1 MSRDVSGVGSRLGE
15 EQRVSCNWSRPPLT
29 CEMAQRA
36 AARGHPGRVTMLEP
50 HFVFDLHD
58 LPKGRLSGRS
68 HTV

>member
-1 MSRDVSGVGSRLGE
+1 MSPVLDLGSEKNKGVLVTGPAS
-15 EQRVSCNWSRPPLT
+15 LT

-58 LPKGRLSGRS
+58 LPKVRLSGRS